1 MAAKLTINKVWRG
14 FRMSNVLVSRSEIT
28 DLFHEMMLQMDVLEE
43 TMSSSL
49 KIERE
54 EMEEVMKHQINR
66 LHVTLDEVEK
76 VMAEHRI
83 SKVQSQKTINFN
95 QNAYSL

>member
-1 MAAKLTINKVWRG
+1 
-14 FRMSNVLVSRSEIT
+14 MSSVLVSRSEIT

-76 VMAEHRI
+76 VMAEHRM
-83 SKVQSQKTINFN
+83 SKLPAPKAINFN
-95 QNAYSL
+95 QNAYSV

>member
-1 MAAKLTINKVWRG
+1 
-14 FRMSNVLVSRSEIT
+14 MSKVLVSRTEIT
-28 DLFHEMMLQMDVLEE
+28 GLFHEMMLQMDLLEE

-66 LHVTLDEVEK
+66 LHLTLDEVEK
-76 VMAEHRI
+76 VMAEHRMP
-83 SKVQSQKTINFN
+83 KVQNQKQINFN
-95 QNAYSL
+95 QNAYSV

>member
-1 MAAKLTINKVWRG
+1 
-14 FRMSNVLVSRSEIT
+14 MSNVVVSRNEIA
-28 DLFHEMMLQMDVLEE
+28 DLFNEMMLQMDVLEE
-43 TMSSSL
+43 TMANSL

-76 VMAEHRI
+76 VMGEQRLLKIHAPKSIDFR
-83 SKVQSQKTINFN
+83 QS
-95 QNAYSL
+95 AYSL

>member
-1 MAAKLTINKVWRG
+1 
-14 FRMSNVLVSRSEIT
+14 MSNNVLVSRSEIT

-76 VMAEHRI
+76 VMAEHRM
-83 SKVQSQKTINFN
+83 SKVQAPKAINFN
-95 QNAYSL
+95 ESAYSV

>member
-1 MAAKLTINKVWRG
+1 
-14 FRMSNVLVSRSEIT
+14 MSNVIVSRSEIT

-54 EMEEVMKHQINR
+54 EMEEVMKHQIKR

-76 VMAEHRI
+76 VMAEQRV
-83 SKVQSQKTINFN
+83 SKVQAPKAINFN
-95 QNAYSL
+95 QSAYSV

>member
-1 MAAKLTINKVWRG
+1 
-14 FRMSNVLVSRSEIT
+14 MSNLLVSRSEIT

-76 VMAEHRI
+76 VMAEHRV
-83 SKVQSQKTINFN
+83 SKVPAPKAINFN
-95 QNAYSL
+95 QNAYSV